1 MFKLLR
7 TAILFF
13 AAMTILL
20 GVVYPL
26 AVTGLAQ
33 ALFPHQANGSLTKTA
48 DGRTAST
55 LIGQPFASPRYFRGR
70 PSATAPYPYNAASSG
85 GSNLGPSNQALYDA
99 VEKRIAALKAADP
112 GNERP
117 VPVDLVTAS
126 GSGLDPHIS
135 PAAALYQVHRVAK
148 ARGLA
153 EGTVEE
159 LVRRHVRD
167 RAFGILGEPTVNVLE
182 LNMALDAV
190 R

>member
-1 MFKLLR
+1 MIKLLR

-33 ALFPHQANGSLTKTA
+33 ALFPGQANGSMIRTA
-48 DGRTAST
+48 DGRTVST
-55 LIGQPFASPRYFRGR
+55 LIGQPFGSPRYFWGR

-85 GSNLGPSNQALYDA
+85 GSNLGPSNPVLIETLQ
-99 VEKRIAALKAADP
+99 KRIAALKAADP
-112 GNERP
+112 ENESLI
-117 VPVDLVTAS
+117 PVDLVTAS

-135 PAAALYQVHRVAK
+135 PAAALYQAHRVAK

-153 EGTVEE
+153 EGTVEN